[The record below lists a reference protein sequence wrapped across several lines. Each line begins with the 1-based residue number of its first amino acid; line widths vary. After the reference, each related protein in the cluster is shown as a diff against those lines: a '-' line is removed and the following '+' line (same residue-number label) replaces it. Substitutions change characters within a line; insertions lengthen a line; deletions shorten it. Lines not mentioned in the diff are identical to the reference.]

1 MSKSIYIF
9 ILTMLT
15 TQFLDIRPFSE
26 WMAERNGLDGLI
38 FVILWMAFG
47 VFHYHHRSE
56 HDLCSYS
63 TVKPYFW
70 IMAGI
75 FLSMIPAFLYF
86 NQSFVQSLMTYRIQY
101 FWLML
106 PLLLYIRPEIENIVR
121 PLNLFSFLFVIT
133 AFIRTRIAPEWFLFS
148 DTVLERLTYTDYYAN
163 ELVHGSG
170 ILLLLIPLYYYVSDL
185 REEMTT
191 RNITY
196 VSLYLVAFL
205 ILQNRSTLFIVVL
218 VIIYAIVVNRS
229 VNHFS
234 LLLLALIGGMGFYYF
249 TIDTWNALFNETI
262 ENLNDKDYNRVMG
275 FYYFIYEANTHLL
288 TYVLGNGY
296 LSAHSTSHMQD
307 FMEKGIYNADLGFI
321 GYWNQFG
328 LIPIIVFVTYII
340 KAMRSRLCPFYV
352 KAIGFHIIACS
363 ITLSYFSF
371 LHNILWFSL
380 FYYLYVYHT
389 EDPEFDEEYEDEEDY
404 EEEEEYYEEYV
415 ENELYDVPQLK
426 V

>member
-121 PLNLFSFLFVIT
+121 PLNLFSFLVF
-133 AFIRTRIAPEWFLFS
+133 FLIFPPS
-148 DTVLERLTYTDYYAN
+148 
-163 ELVHGSG
+163 
-170 ILLLLIPLYYYVSDL
+170 PC
-185 REEMTT
+185 
-191 RNITY
+191 ITY
-196 VSLYLVAFL
+196 
-205 ILQNRSTLFIVVL
+205 NP
-218 VIIYAIVVNRS
+218 VN
-229 VNHFS
+229 
-234 LLLLALIGGMGFYYF
+234 A
-249 TIDTWNALFNETI
+249 
-262 ENLNDKDYNRVMG
+262 
-275 FYYFIYEANTHLL
+275 
-288 TYVLGNGY
+288 
-296 LSAHSTSHMQD
+296 Q
-307 FMEKGIYNADLGFI
+307 
-321 GYWNQFG
+321 
-328 LIPIIVFVTYII
+328 
-340 KAMRSRLCPFYV
+340 
-352 KAIGFHIIACS
+352 
-363 ITLSYFSF
+363 
-371 LHNILWFSL
+371 
-380 FYYLYVYHT
+380 
-389 EDPEFDEEYEDEEDY
+389 
-404 EEEEEYYEEYV
+404 
-415 ENELYDVPQLK
+415 
-426 V
+426 